1 MGIGASIF
9 CLAVGAILTFAVET
23 DSTEGIN
30 VNNVGIIL
38 MVIGLI
44 GLALYALLWGPR
56 SRRVVPQTT
65 VIEDRPVVQ
74 RVVQERVVAPPVV
87 QVERSQPVVERRI
100 YD

>member
-1 MGIGASIF
+1 MTVGASIF
-9 CLAVGAILTFAVET
+9 CLALGAILTFAVET
-23 DSTEGIN
+23 DSTEGIK

-44 GLALYALLWGPR
+44 GLALYALVWGPR
-56 SRRVVPQTT
+56 SRRAVPPTT

-74 RVVQERVVAPPVV
+74 RVVHERVVERPVV
-87 QVERSQPVVERRI
+87 PVETSQPVVERRI